1 MNLFDVSG
9 KKVIFTGAT
18 GGLGQSM
25 AEGLLE
31 AGAEVVLVGASGRC
45 RTLAEEYR
53 ARGWKAHGLPCDLA
67 STEEIRDCFGKALDL
82 LGGEIDVL
90 VNAAGIQ
97 RRAPSEDFPLED
109 WQAVIDVNLTAPFL
123 LSRLAGKQM
132 IRQGRGGRIINIASM
147 CSYFGGSTIPAY
159 SASKGGIAQLTKA
172 MCNDWA
178 KYGITV
184 NAIAPGYMDT
194 PMNAALTD
202 PRNPRFKEIS
212 DRIPAGRWGTGE
224 DMKGLT
230 IFLASGAS
238 DYINGAVIPC
248 DGGYLVK
255 QVRRQLI

>member
-248 DGGYLVK
+248 DGGYLLK
-255 QVRRQLI
+255 

>member
-53 ARGWKAHGLPCDLA
+53 ARGWKAHGLACDLA

-255 QVRRQLI
+255 

>member
-1 MNLFDVSG
+1 M
-9 KKVIFTGAT
+9 
-18 GGLGQSM
+18 
-25 AEGLLE
+25 
-31 AGAEVVLVGASGRC
+31 
-45 RTLAEEYR
+45 
-53 ARGWKAHGLPCDLA
+53 
-67 STEEIRDCFGKALDL
+67 
-82 LGGEIDVL
+82 
-90 VNAAGIQ
+90 
-97 RRAPSEDFPLED
+97 
-109 WQAVIDVNLTAPFL
+109 IDVNLTAPFL

-147 CSYFGGSTIPAY
+147 CNYFGGSTIPAY

-255 QVRRQLI
+255 

>member
-212 DRIPAGRWGTGE
+212 DRIPAGRWGTCE
-224 DMKGLT
+224 DMEGLT

-255 QVRRQLI
+255 

>member
-97 RRAPSEDFPLED
+97 RRAPSEYFPVED
-109 WQAVIDVNLTAPFL
+109 WQAVLDVNLTAPFL

-255 QVRRQLI
+255 

>member
-82 LGGEIDVL
+82 LCGEIDVL

-255 QVRRQLI
+255 

>member
-53 ARGWKAHGLPCDLA
+53 IRGWKAHGLPCDLA

>member
-31 AGAEVVLVGASGRC
+31 AGAEVVLVGASGRG

-255 QVRRQLI
+255 

>member
-82 LGGEIDVL
+82 LGDEIDVL

-255 QVRRQLI
+255 

>member
-202 PRNPRFKEIS
+202 PRNPRVKEIS

-224 DMKGLT
+224 DMMGLT

-255 QVRRQLI
+255 

>member
-67 STEEIRDCFGKALDL
+67 STEEIRDCFGRALDL

-255 QVRRQLI
+255 

>member
-1 MNLFDVSG
+1 MNLIDVSG

-255 QVRRQLI
+255 

>member
-132 IRQGRGGRIINIASM
+132 IRQGRGGRIINVASM

-255 QVRRQLI
+255 

>member
-202 PRNPRFKEIS
+202 PRNPRLKEIS

-255 QVRRQLI
+255 

>member
-67 STEEIRDCFGKALDL
+67 STEEIRDCLGKALDL

-255 QVRRQLI
+255 

>member
-172 MCNDWA
+172 MCNAWA
-178 KYGITV
+178 KYGIPV

-255 QVRRQLI
+255 

>member
-31 AGAEVVLVGASGRC
+31 AEAEVVLVGASGRC

-255 QVRRQLI
+255 

>member
-31 AGAEVVLVGASGRC
+31 AEAEVVLVGASGRC

-109 WQAVIDVNLTAPFL
+109 WQTVIDVNLTAPFL

-255 QVRRQLI
+255 

>member
-53 ARGWKAHGLPCDLA
+53 ARGWKAHGPPCDLA

-255 QVRRQLI
+255 

>member
-31 AGAEVVLVGASGRC
+31 SEAEVVLVGASGRC

-255 QVRRQLI
+255 

>member
-1 MNLFDVSG
+1 MNLFDVTD
-9 KKVIFTGAT
+9 KKVIFTGAS
-18 GGLGQSM
+18 GGLGQGM

-31 AGAEVVLVGASGRC
+31 AGAEVVLVGASKRC
-45 RTLAEEYR
+45 EALAPEYC
-53 ARGWKAHGLPCDLA
+53 AKGWKAHGLQCDLA
-67 STEEIRDCFGKALDL
+67 STEDVQRCFDKALEL
-82 LGGEIDVL
+82 LGGEVDVL

-97 RRAPSEDFPLED
+97 RRAPSEDFSLED
-109 WQAVIDVNLTAPFL
+109 WQAVMDVNLTAPFL

-132 IRQGRGGRIINIASM
+132 IRQGHGGKIINIASM

-202 PRNPRFKEIS
+202 PQNPRFKEIS

-230 IFLASGAS
+230 IFLASAAS
-238 DYINGAVIPC
+238 DYVNGAIIPC

-255 QVRRQLI
+255 

>member
-109 WQAVIDVNLTAPFL
+109 WQAVIGVNLTAPFL

-255 QVRRQLI
+255 

>member
-67 STEEIRDCFGKALDL
+67 STEEIRDCFSKALDL

-255 QVRRQLI
+255 

>member
-184 NAIAPGYMDT
+184 NAIAPGDMDT

-255 QVRRQLI
+255 

>member
-67 STEEIRDCFGKALDL
+67 STEEIRDCFGKALNL

-255 QVRRQLI
+255 

>member
-202 PRNPRFKEIS
+202 SRNPRFKEIS

-255 QVRRQLI
+255 

>member
-212 DRIPAGRWGTGE
+212 DRIPAGRWGTGD

-255 QVRRQLI
+255 

>member
-67 STEEIRDCFGKALDL
+67 STEEIQDCFGKALDL

-255 QVRRQLI
+255 

>member
-184 NAIAPGYMDT
+184 NAIAPGYMAT

-255 QVRRQLI
+255 